1 MIGAAVFAGAF
12 AVAFLAFALLVDP
25 RKLWWRFRA
34 RHFDNPEAHEPSA
47 ASFMWR
53 RVALVVLG
61 VYLGWQAIG
70 MLRLAGVFETGPDRA
85 EVLERVEHAALNLET
100 EAGEGRYK
108 WPGGGEG
115 AWDEFIDPMLRGPE
129 RVDPVASLVDH
140 EESGGAWGPG
150 TSRQDGSVPE
160 PGTGSDTGSG
170 AGSGT
175 KGSFVERYDID
186 GICLTVTA
194 TPLPGQS
201 EREYALDNLRYGVT
215 TDVVDSPCE

>member
-12 AVAFLAFALLVDP
+12 AVAFLAFALFVDP

-53 RVALVVLG
+53 RVTLAALG
-61 VYLGWQAIG
+61 VFLGWQVIG
-70 MLRLAGVFETGPDRA
+70 MLRLAGVFETGPDHA
-85 EVLERVEHAALNLET
+85 EVLDRVEYAALNLET
-100 EAGEGRYK
+100 EDGEGRHK

-115 AWDEFIDPMLRGPE
+115 AWDEFINPRLKGPE
-129 RVDPVASLVDH
+129 REDPVASLVDG
-140 EESGGAWGPG
+140 EDAGGDGHSEA
-150 TSRQDGSVPE
+150 SREG
-160 PGTGSDTGSG
+160 GTGSQSGSEPDTR
-170 AGSGT
+170 
-175 KGSFVERYDID
+175 GSFVERYDID

-201 EREYALDNLRYGVT
+201 EMDHAIDNLRYSVR